1 MSYTNSNP
9 GRLVAVCA
17 ILALLGGGCASAKRN
32 PKTTVGA
39 VGGATAGGLI
49 AAAATSNPAAIAGA
63 VILGGLFGG
72 AVGNALDQRDKELAM
87 KQAQISMNSGTTGSW
102 KNPDSGNSGT
112 FTPAPTYTSADG
124 RECRKYSHDIV
135 VGSETE
141 KSTGTACRQADG
153 TWKKVD

>member
-1 MSYTNSNP
+1 MAWNEP
-9 GRLVAVCA
+9 
-17 ILALLGGGCASAKRN
+17 GGGDNKD
-32 PKTTVGA
+32 PW
-39 VGGATAGGLI
+39 GGRGDKGPPDLDE
-49 AAAATSNPAAIAGA
+49 
-63 VILGGLFGG
+63 VVRKMQDKLGGLFGG